1 MPTVTERLAIL
12 VEANAGQ
19 AIAQFKTLGA
29 STKTLSG
36 DVGKAGGLMERFSGQ
51 LGGLGG
57 AAGAAGVV
65 TGVGA
70 ALAAFGATG
79 VAAFNDL
86 ALQVD
91 NFRRVAGGTAEEASR
106 LVSAFDDVGV
116 EASVAA
122 SGIFQ
127 LEKRIATSGDKLE
140 AFGVAAVK
148 GADGTTDMT
157 ATLLSV
163 SDAYRRTHDPAQ
175 RAALLTAA
183 FGKQGKDLIP
193 LLERSRSEIE
203 ELFRSADATGQI
215 LSDED
220 LQTARDYRET
230 MDDLQDSF
238 RGLQIAAGKA
248 LVPFLTDVAN
258 AISKALQLAGSIRSA
273 LRIPDE
279 SSGHS
284 GIGGWIDS
292 LIHAGDESEN
302 TKVSVGHLGEALAP
316 IDALLSGFKDETD
329 EAADA
334 LKDLDKALSTAA
346 TADRSLLSSRRSL
359 TDAQDDLNEL
369 MRESAVDIEK
379 VADAQR
385 SLDDATRSVGHAQ
398 REQSKALDDYNKA
411 LAAANILGTDTAR
424 DELRDK
430 TDDLADANDGLA
442 SAQDRVKDAQ
452 KELDRAKAG
461 DPDYQEKLADARQAV
476 ADAEL
481 NVSTNALAAARAH
494 DEQTRALSAN
504 ADQIERL
511 LSDYDKIIGKSPE
524 AAAALAPLVSALQL
538 AQLSTP
544 PVGAPAAPPAAPA
557 ATINSGGTSK
567 NVTINVNSDRQIDPT
582 HLSRTI
588 IWEMN

>member
-19 AIAQFKTLGA
+19 AIAQFKTLGN
-29 STKTLSG
+29 STKSLSG
-36 DVGKAGGLMERFSGQ
+36 DVGKAGGLMDRFSGQ
-51 LGGLGG
+51 LGGITS

-65 TGVGA
+65 TAVGG
-70 ALAAFGATG
+70 ALATFAATG

-86 ALQVD
+86 ALKVD
-91 NFRRVAGGTAEEASR
+91 NFRRVAGGSAEDASR

-116 EASVAA
+116 EAGVAA

-140 AFGVAAVK
+140 AFGIAAVK
-148 GADGTTDMT
+148 GADGATDMT

-203 ELFRSADATGQI
+203 ELFRSAESTGQF
-215 LSDED
+215 LGEDD
-220 LQTARDYRET
+220 LQAARDYRET

-248 LVPFLTDVAN
+248 LVPLLSDIAKG
-258 AISKALQLAGSIRSA
+258 ISGALQLAGSIRKA

-292 LIHAGDESEN
+292 LIHGGDAAEGA
-302 TKVSVGHLGEALAP
+302 KVKIGHLGAALGP
-316 IDALLSGFKDETD
+316 IDAIIQGFKDETD
-329 EAADA
+329 DATDA
-334 LKDLDKALSTAA
+334 LKDLDKALSASA
-346 TADRSLLSSRRSL
+346 NADRALLSSRRSL
-359 TDAQDDLNEL
+359 ADAQDDLNEL
-369 MRESAVDIEK
+369 LEKGAVDIEA

-385 SLDDATRSVGHAQ
+385 SLDEATRSVGHSQ
-398 REQSKALDDYNKA
+398 REQAKAQDAYNKA

-424 DELRDK
+424 DDLRDA
-430 TDDLADANDGLA
+430 TDDLADANDSLA
-442 SAQDRVKDAQ
+442 SSQDRVKDAQ
-452 KELDRAKAG
+452 KELDKAKAG
-461 DPDYQEKLADARQAV
+461 DPDHQDRLAKARQAV

-494 DEQTRALSAN
+494 DEETKALKDN

-511 LSDYDKIIGKSPE
+511 LSDYDKVIAKSPE
-524 AAAALAPLVSALQL
+524 AASALAPLISALQL
-538 AQLSTP
+538 AQVPTTP
-544 PVGAPAAPPAAPA
+544 LAAPAAP
-557 ATINSGGTSK
+557 ATPTASINSGGTSK
-567 NVTINVNSDRQIDPT
+567 YVTINVNSDRQIDPT